1 MFVIETAIYMI
12 PVYEERQKIQ
22 YMYIVERYVQDR
34 TIKVE
39 KNLYACRFIENSRL
53 ENKNPAT

>member
-22 YMYIVERYVQDR
+22 YMYIVERYIQDR

-39 KNLYACRFIENSRL
+39 KNYTHADLLRI
-53 ENKNPAT
+53 PD